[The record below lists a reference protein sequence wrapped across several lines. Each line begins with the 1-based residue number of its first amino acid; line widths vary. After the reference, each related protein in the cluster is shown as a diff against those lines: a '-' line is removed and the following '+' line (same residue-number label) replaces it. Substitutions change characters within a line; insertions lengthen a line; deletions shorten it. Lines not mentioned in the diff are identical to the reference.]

1 MSFKDKLVGE
11 IPGAYI
17 QAFNFGK
24 AMEDDAESD
33 EEVENL
39 RHGLVAMKFSS
50 EFKQH
55 IRGPWARAVIVK
67 VYGKSMGFNFLQS
80 KLLALWKPASRLDCV
95 NLGNGFVLLDHGSQ
109 ILDRRR

>member
-17 QAFNFGK
+17 QAFNFGE

-39 RHGLVAMKFSS
+39 RHGLVAVKFSS

-55 IRGPWARAVIVK
+55 I
-67 VYGKSMGFNFLQS
+67 
-80 KLLALWKPASRLDCV
+80 
-95 NLGNGFVLLDHGSQ
+95 
-109 ILDRRR
+109 